1 MLDANV
7 AVPWAEEYLE
17 HLKDRRELEGFRELV
32 VMEDG
37 GPDGRRKVS
46 YPGNEALDWCKSTAS
61 R

>member
-7 AVPWAEEYLE
+7 AAPWAEEYLE

-37 GPDGRRKVS
+37 SPDGRRKVS